1 MILAVMGVLRAYR
14 FSILLIASIVAGA
27 AVGYHAPAF
36 AGAIKPLGDLFLNL
50 IFMVIVPLVFLSI
63 SSSIA
68 ASRTATVSRISWVM
82 LAVFL
87 ATSVVAAL
95 SSLLFFLIV
104 QPAPGSELALPPA
117 AMLQTPA
124 TLVQLVKTISVPSFV
139 EMLSHR
145 AMLPLML
152 FAAAV
157 GLATR
162 QLGEQGE
169 PLAKVLQS
177 GAEVAIRLVDYVM
190 LIAPVGLFA
199 YFAATVA
206 ETGAQLASS
215 YMQLF
220 TAYYLFGSAYFV
232 FAFSAYAWLA
242 GGLGGVRRF
251 WSHMLTPSLTALG
264 TCSSM
269 ATMPANLEAAPQ
281 MGISREVSSLVI
293 PVGAVIHKD
302 GSVIGGVAKALF
314 AISLFRLELTPSVLA
329 LTVAVAILA
338 GIVIGAIPT
347 GGMIGEMVILSVFGF
362 GQEAL
367 PLLAVISVIIDPL
380 ATLLNATGDN
390 AAAMLV
396 NRVVEGG
403 AATMGQTGHGVAVG

>member
-1 MILAVMGVLRAYR
+1 MGVLRAYR
-14 FSILLIASIVAGA
+14 FSLLLIASIIAGA
-27 AVGYHAPAF
+27 AVGYLAPAI
-36 AGAIKPLGDLFLNL
+36 AGIIKPLGDLFLNL
-50 IFMVIVPLVFLSI
+50 IFMVIVPLVFFSI
-63 SSSIA
+63 ASSIA
-68 ASRTATVSRISWVM
+68 ASRTATVSKISWVM

-87 ATSVVAAL
+87 ATSLVAAL

-104 QPAPGSELALPPA
+104 QPAPGSGLALQSA
-117 AMLQTPA
+117 ATLQTPS
-124 TLVQLVKTISVPSFV
+124 TLVQLVKTVSVPSFA

-162 QLGEQGE
+162 QLGGQGE
-169 PLAKVLQS
+169 ALAKVLSS
-177 GAEVAIRLVDYVM
+177 GAEVAIKLVDYVM

-206 ETGAQLASS
+206 ETGAQLAGS
-215 YMQLF
+215 YMKIF
-220 TAYYLFGSAYFV
+220 TAYYLFASAYFV
-232 FAFSAYAWLA
+232 VAFSAYAWLA
-242 GGLGGVRRF
+242 GGLSGVRRF
-251 WSHMLTPSLTALG
+251 WAHMLTPSLTALG

-281 MGISREVSSLVI
+281 MGVSREVSNLVI

-302 GSVIGGVAKALF
+302 GSVIGAVAKVLF
-314 AISLFRLELTPSVLA
+314 AVSLFRLELTPSVLA

-338 GIVIGAIPT
+338 GVVIGAIPT

-396 NRVVEGG
+396 NRVVAGG
-403 AATMGQTGHGVAVG
+403 SEATAQTGHGAALG

>member
-1 MILAVMGVLRAYR
+1 MGVLRAYR
-14 FSILLIASIVAGA
+14 FSLLLIASIVAGA
-27 AVGYHAPAF
+27 AVGYHAPAI
-36 AGAIKPLGDLFLNL
+36 AGTIKPLGDLFLNL

-63 SSSIA
+63 ASSIA
-68 ASRTATVSRISWVM
+68 TARTATVSKISWVM

-87 ATSVVAAL
+87 ATSLVAAV
-95 SSLLFFLIV
+95 SALLFFLIV
-104 QPAPGSELALPPA
+104 QPAPGSGLALPSA
-117 AMLQTPA
+117 AALQTPS
-124 TLVQLVKTISVPSFV
+124 TLAQLVRTISVPSFA

-162 QLGEQGE
+162 RLGEKGE

-177 GAEVAIRLVDYVM
+177 GADVAIRVVDYVM

-199 YFAATVA
+199 YFAATVS
-206 ETGAQLASS
+206 ETGAQLAGS

-232 FAFSAYAWLA
+232 AAFSVYAWLA
-242 GGLGGVRRF
+242 GGPGGVRRF
-251 WSHMLTPSLTALG
+251 WSQMLTPSLTALG

-281 MGISREVSSLVI
+281 MGVSREVSNLVI

-302 GSVIGGVAKALF
+302 GSVIGAVAKALF
-314 AISLFRLELTPSVLA
+314 AISLFQHGLTPSALA
-329 LTVAVAILA
+329 MTVAVAILA
-338 GIVIGAIPT
+338 GVVIGAIPT

-403 AATMGQTGHGVAVG
+403 LTPAEQTGHGVTLG